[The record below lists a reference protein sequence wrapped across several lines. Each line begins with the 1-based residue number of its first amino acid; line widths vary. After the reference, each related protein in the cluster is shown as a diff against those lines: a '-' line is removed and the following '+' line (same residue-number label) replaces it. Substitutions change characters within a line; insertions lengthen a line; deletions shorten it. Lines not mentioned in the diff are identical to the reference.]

1 MELINS
7 FFADQ
12 MMLYTCLVI
21 TLVCTLG
28 IFLGKIKFF
37 GVSLGITFVFF
48 MGILAG
54 HLGVSL
60 NYDVLDFML
69 SFGLAIYGYS
79 LGLQV
84 GPSFFPSLRSGGLSL
99 NVMSICALLISTLIT
114 LIIFFISDLPISE
127 LVGVMSGAVTCTPG
141 LGAAQ
146 QTLSQISGNEK
157 AVADMALGCAVTYP
171 FGIIG
176 VILVILVLKNI
187 LKKYSQTENSKKDNS
202 GETPVLLTIRITN
215 PNFEGKTLSHI
226 VNSVNYNFNI
236 SRLRRGGEVVSPKP
250 TTELHI
256 GDYILMTTTQ
266 KSIDKIVPLI
276 GERLDMKWSSVD
288 ADFITRDIYVTQTH
302 INGKTLGS
310 LQIRNKFNVNITRI
324 NRSGMNLLATKNL
337 YLLMGDKVTV
347 VGSGSAIEKVENLL
361 GNKVKKLDEPNLF
374 VTFLGVSLGLLIGS
388 IPLMV
393 PGISVPIRLGLTGG
407 TVLVGICMGAF
418 GYKIKLAT
426 YTPQS
431 ANQMLKDLGIIL
443 YLACLGLQSGGQF
456 VPAIINGNGLIWLL
470 YGAVITLIPMIIV
483 GFFSIRYKKGDM
495 YSVFGMLCGSMGSP
509 PALAYTQDS
518 TDGDEPVIAY
528 AAVYPLTMF
537 LRIIVAQLLITVFTV
552 LP

>member
-12 MMLYTCLVI
+12 MMLYTCLAI
-21 TLVCTLG
+21 SIVCTSG
-28 IFLGKIKFF
+28 ILLGKIKFF

-54 HLGVSL
+54 HLGVNL
-60 NYDVLDFML
+60 NYQVLDFTL

-84 GPSFFPSLRSGGLSL
+84 GPSFFPSLRAGGISL
-99 NVMSICALLISTLIT
+99 NIMSIFALLISTLIT
-114 LIIFFISDLPISE
+114 LMIFFISDLPMSE

-146 QTLSQISGNEK
+146 QTLAQISGNEK

-171 FGIIG
+171 FGVVG
-176 VILVILVLKNI
+176 VILVILALKNI
-187 LKKYSQTENSKKDNS
+187 LKKYNKTEHSKKDNS
-202 GETPVLLTIRITN
+202 GETPILITIRITN
-215 PNFEGKTLSHI
+215 PNFEGKALSHI
-226 VNSVNYNFNI
+226 VKSINYNFNI
-236 SRLRRGGEVVSPKP
+236 SRLRRGGEVISPKP

-266 KSIDKIVPLI
+266 NNIDKIVSLI

-324 NRSGMNLLATKNL
+324 NRSGMNLLATKKL

-347 VGSGSAIEKVENLL
+347 VGSSSAIQKVENLL

-388 IPLMV
+388 IPLMI
-393 PGISVPIRLGLTGG
+393 PGVSVPIRLGLTGG

-431 ANQMLKDLGIIL
+431 ANNMLKDLGIIL

-456 VPAIINGNGLIWLL
+456 VPAIINGNGLIWLS
-470 YGAVITLIPMIIV
+470 YGAIITLIPMLIV

-552 LP
+552 IP